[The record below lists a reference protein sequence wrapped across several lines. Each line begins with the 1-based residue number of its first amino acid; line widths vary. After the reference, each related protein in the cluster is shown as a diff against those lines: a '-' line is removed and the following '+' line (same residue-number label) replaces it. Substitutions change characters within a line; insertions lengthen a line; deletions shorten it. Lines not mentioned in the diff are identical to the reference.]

1 MESHEADL
9 RDEIK
14 DDAEVSRIQDDYRQS
29 NLDNATKKLL
39 DFAVKMTLTPKD
51 MRSADIELL
60 RSSGFA
66 DEDILDIAQLAGYFN
81 YTNRVMDSLGI
92 LPEPNMR
99 YKPE

>member
-14 DDAEVSRIQDDYRQS
+14 DDAEVSKIQDDYRQA
-29 NLDNATKKLL
+29 NLDSATKKLL
-39 DFAVKMTLTPKD
+39 DFAVKMTLTPKE
-51 MRSADIELL
+51 MNSADLEVL
-60 RSSGFA
+60 RANGFA

-81 YTNRVMDSLGI
+81 YSNRVMDSLGI
-92 LPEPNMR
+92 LPEPTMR

>member
-14 DDAEVSRIQDDYRQS
+14 DDAEVSKIQDDYRQA
-29 NLDNATKKLL
+29 NLDPATKKLL
-39 DFAVKMTLTPKD
+39 DFSVKMTLTPKD
-51 MRSADIELL
+51 MNSADIELL
-60 RSSGFA
+60 RASGFA
-66 DEDILDIAQLAGYFN
+66 DEDILDITQLAGYFN

-92 LPEPNMR
+92 LPEPTMR

>member
-14 DDAEVSRIQDDYRQS
+14 DDAEVSRIQDDYREAD
-29 NLDNATKKLL
+29 LEPATKRLL
-39 DFAVKMTLTPKD
+39 DFAVKMTLTPRA
-51 MRSADIELL
+51 MAQADIETL
-60 RSSGFA
+60 RASGFA

-92 LPEPNMR
+92 LPEPTMR
-99 YKPE
+99 YSPE

>member
-1 MESHEADL
+1 MESHEPDL

-14 DDAEVSRIQDDYRQS
+14 DDAEVSKIQDDYQQA
-29 NLDNATKKLL
+29 NLDSATKKML
-39 DFAVKMTLTPKD
+39 DFAVKMTLTPKE
-51 MRSADIELL
+51 MNSADLETL
-60 RSSGFA
+60 RASGFV

-92 LPEPNMR
+92 LPEPTMR